1 MYIEAFRETAS
12 ALLTK
17 TEGVAKFH
25 LRGIDERSRVPNT
38 PVGDGEVK
46 G

>member
-25 LRGIDERSRVPNT
+25 LRGIDERRVPNT